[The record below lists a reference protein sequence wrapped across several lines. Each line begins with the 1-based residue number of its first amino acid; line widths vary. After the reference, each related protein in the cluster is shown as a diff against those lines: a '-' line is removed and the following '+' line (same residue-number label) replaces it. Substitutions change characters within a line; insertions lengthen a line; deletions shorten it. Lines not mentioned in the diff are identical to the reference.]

1 MVPMVIDLGH
11 AWQWWWAMMSASR
24 DPPGVTHDLLEYL
37 KAKSIREE
45 SVWGRVRNRSEAQ
58 NGVCE
63 PPTHLLIRC
72 ALVIPTATW
81 LTSPF
86 LSFDR
91 LVGYNLRG
99 NARPSREAVAA
110 VWRLPRH
117 HGRRAAAEAGEDGAL
132 AHVDCA
138 SRMLGMHAHARPT
151 GARGRGHTTKPVFRI
166 SFSFLD
172 VAISPPRRSRPG
184 SREMRF
190 SLF

>member
-1 MVPMVIDLGH
+1 MAREDHRRQDTI
-11 AWQWWWAMMSASR
+11 R
-24 DPPGVTHDLLEYL
+24 
-37 KAKSIREE
+37 KALS
-45 SVWGRVRNRSEAQ
+45 
-58 NGVCE
+58 
-63 PPTHLLIRC
+63 T
-72 ALVIPTATW
+72 PTATCASSRGKPCRAATTMHHV
-81 LTSPF
+81 LAAA
-86 LSFDR
+86 D
-91 LVGYNLRG
+91 LRSD
-99 NARPSREAVAA
+99 ARPSQEAVAA